1 MISSFYGSGDYHLTN
16 LAEREEL
23 NQNTQNVLNLVVTFL
38 TAFLA
43 VIGLSN
49 VWASI
54 SGNLRQ
60 RRQEFAMLKSVG
72 LSPRQLWKLLLLEGL
87 TLGLKPLLYSL
98 PVQVIVLAALLT
110 VTEISLPEYL
120 LFAPYGV
127 LTGYTVLILLAIVG
141 AYAVGGIRLGRENI
155 ITMIKDDTL

>member
-1 MISSFYGSGDYHLTN
+1 MDEALSSYYASGDYLLSD
-16 LAEREEL
+16 LAEKEEIT
-23 NQNTQNVLNLVVTFL
+23 QSAQNVINLVITFL
-38 TAFLA
+38 TGFLA

-72 LSPRQLWKLLLLEGL
+72 LSPRQLWVLLLLEGL

-98 PVQVIVLAALLT
+98 PVQIA
-110 VTEISLPEYL
+110 
-120 LFAPYGV
+120 V
-127 LTGYTVLILLAIVG
+127 LTAMLTLGNLSAGIPALCALRHFNRVYLPDSSGNRRRLRSRREAAYTG
-141 AYAVGGIRLGRENI
+141 KYYCNDKG
-155 ITMIKDDTL
+155 

>member
-1 MISSFYGSGDYHLTN
+1 M
-16 LAEREEL
+16 E
-23 NQNTQNVLNLVVTFL
+23 QNAQNVISLVITFL

-87 TLGLKPLLYSL
+87 TLGLRPLLYSL
-98 PVQVIVLAALLT
+98 PVQAAVLAVLLT
-110 VTEISLPEYL
+110 FSEISLPEYL
-120 LFAPYGV
+120 PFAPYGV
-127 LTGYTVLILLAIVG
+127 LMGYTCLILLAIVG
-141 AYAVGGIRLGRENI
+141 AYAVGGRKLQRENI
-155 ITMIKDDTL
+155 ITMIRDGTL

>member
-1 MISSFYGSGDYHLTN
+1 
-16 LAEREEL
+16 
-23 NQNTQNVLNLVVTFL
+23 
-38 TAFLA
+38 
-43 VIGLSN
+43 
-49 VWASI
+49 
-54 SGNLRQ
+54 
-60 RRQEFAMLKSVG
+60 MLKSVG

-141 AYAVGGIRLGRENI
+141 AYAVGGIRLERENI